1 MSERSIVVRLRAE
14 ASAFK
19 REFAEATKAVE
30 QHTQA
35 TEKASRRSKKA
46 TEEQTRSQEQASEST
61 EQTSKRSESAAGRLV
76 QSAEKNR
83 EAWDRA
89 GASLLAFGTI
99 TTAALAGSVNA
110 AVQWESQFA
119 GVAKTV
125 DATDAELEQIEGG
138 LRQLARTLPSTH
150 EEIAAVAEAAGQ
162 LGVATKDII
171 GFTRVMIDLGETTN
185 LTADEAATSIAQL
198 MNIMGTAPQDVSRLG
213 ASLVALGNNGAS
225 TERDIIQM
233 AQRIAGAGKIVGLSE
248 DQVLALANALASVG
262 VEVEAGGTAIS
273 SVMTDIAKSVSEG
286 GDSVT
291 GFAKVAGM
299 SAQEFSRAFKED
311 PAQAIVAFVEGLGKI
326 DAAGGDVFK
335 TLDDL
340 GQKDVRVA
348 RALLSMAG
356 AGDLLAQSLATGAQA
371 WADNTALAEEAGK
384 RYDTTAAKIEI
395 ARNNIRDAG
404 ISIGEGLTPALAGAA
419 EGLSSVVGWF
429 AQLPQPVQGATG
441 ALAGVVGVTS
451 LAAGGFLLTFPRVI
465 ETVKAFRQLRDVSPG
480 AASGLGKVAKAAG
493 VAAAAIAVMVTAG
506 QMQSGAIR
514 TEGVG
519 EATKAL
525 LDLADGAENAQGA
538 VDALFAGKGGFSD
551 TFWGNNIRD
560 MEEAVRLL
568 TRPDFGMRFDDVTSR
583 ILTFGSR
590 SSTAAE
596 QAKTSFESIDAALAN
611 MVGSGNADRAAAAVA
626 QMGLSAD
633 ESAQILPS
641 YNDALATMA
650 TQQDLAAGTST
661 AAAGALSGLAG
672 ATAELTEAQIEL
684 VKDWSEA
691 DATFVD
697 IYGAYDTLVQ
707 KNQDAAQATADS
719 TSSQKDSW
727 EDFYDGFSVNL
738 DEYLAELQKMA
749 DDQAAWET
757 NMLLLS
763 GRVSQGVLDE
773 LARLGPEGAPL
784 VAQLVTASD
793 EQLAQLEGIYG
804 ERATNATNAFATTL
818 LTAGPVLA
826 EIGARYGQ
834 ETAQKL
840 AAELAAGTTTVEQ
853 IMADY
858 RIRIESNP
866 PTLRVLT
873 DTADAQG
880 KIDALI
886 RTNTGRVIKINVNA
900 EGVPLQNI
908 QGQMTFRAAGGPVF
922 GPGTETSD
930 SIPARL
936 STNEHVW
943 SAREVRGAGGHA
955 AVARLRAAAAT
966 GALAVPRFAAGG
978 SPGWTAPATA
988 PTGPSLPPV
997 QIVNPVGYDP
1007 DTLARAVVRRQ
1018 RDALTMYQLAGR
1030 V

>member
-1 MSERSIVVRLRAE
+1 MLVRLRAE

-35 TEKASRRSKKA
+35 TEKASRRSTKA
-46 TEEQTRSQEQASEST
+46 AEEQTRSQRQASEAS
-61 EQTSKRSESAAGRLV
+61 EQASKRSESAAGRLV

-119 GVAKTV
+119 GVSKTV
-125 DATDAELEQIEGG
+125 DATDAQLEQIEGG

-162 LGVATKDII
+162 LGVATEDIV
-171 GFTRVMIDLGETTN
+171 GFTKVMIDLGETTN

-198 MNIMGTAPQDVSRLG
+198 MNIMGTAPQNVSRLG
-213 ASLVALGNNGAS
+213 SALVALGNNGAS

-273 SVMTDIAKSVSEG
+273 TVMTDIAKAVSSG
-286 GDSVT
+286 GDDLA

-299 SAQEFSRAFKED
+299 SAQDFARAFKED
-311 PAQAIVAFVEGLGKI
+311 PAQAIVSFVEGLGKI

-340 GQKDVRVA
+340 ELKDVRVS

-356 AGDLLAQSLATGAQA
+356 AGDLLSESLATGAQA

-384 RYDTTAAKIEI
+384 RYDTTAAKIDI

-404 ISIGEGLTPALAGAA
+404 ISIGENLTPALASLADS
-419 EGLSSVVGWF
+419 LSKVTGWF
-429 AQLPQPVQGATG
+429 AQLPDPVQGTTA
-441 ALAGVVGVTS
+441 ALGGVAGVTALV
-451 LAAGGFLLTFPRVI
+451 AGGFLLTFPRI
-465 ETVKAFRQLRDVSPG
+465 METVKALRELRSISPLAAGRLGRLTSVVTRAGLAFAG
-480 AASGLGKVAKAAG
+480 AA
-493 VAAAAIAVMVTAG
+493 VAA
-506 QMQSGAIR
+506 QSFN
-514 TEGVG
+514 VG
-519 EATKAL
+519 LDSSDTVEQYTKAL
-525 LDLADGAENAQGA
+525 LDLQNAAQPGSGSVISDLEHAFRWLKSQGGDDAGDFLTRLVGLTPTTDLLRQRFDLLGKSVESIYASDPALAAQKFAEVQEITGASTEELLDLMPAYR
-538 VDALFAGKGGFSD
+538 DALD
-551 TFWGNNIRD
+551 
-560 MEEAVRLL
+560 
-568 TRPDFGMRFDDVTSR
+568 
-583 ILTFGSR
+583 
-590 SSTAAE
+590 
-596 QAKTSFESIDAALAN
+596 QATNQQNLASA
-611 MVGSGNADRAAAAVA
+611 SG
-626 QMGLSAD
+626 QT
-633 ESAQILPS
+633 
-641 YNDALATMA
+641 LATTM
-650 TQQDLAAGTST
+650 SN
-661 AAAGALSGLAG
+661 LAG
-672 ATAELTEAQIEL
+672 ATTELTEAELEL
-684 VKDWSEA
+684 VKDWA
-691 DATFVD
+691 DADAAFVD

-719 TSSQKDSW
+719 TDSQTDSW

-749 DDQAAWET
+749 DDQNNWEQ

-784 VAQLVTASD
+784 VAQLVSASD
-793 EQLAQLEGIYG
+793 EQLAQLEGIWG
-804 ERATNATNAFATTL
+804 ERASNATNAFATTL

-834 ETAQKL
+834 ETAERL
-840 AAELAAGTTTVEQ
+840 AARLADGTITVEQ
-853 IMADY
+853 IMRDY
-858 RIRIESNP
+858 RVGIESVK
-866 PTLRVLT
+866 PTVT
-873 DTADAQG
+873 VQ
-880 KIDALI
+880 
-886 RTNTGRVIKINVNA
+886 A
-900 EGVPLQNI
+900 ETTEARARLAEI
-908 QGQMTFRAAGGPVF
+908 QGTAEWIQRNAVLRMRVEVSRHLATIPGTNEWIQQQAGKGLATGGPVY

-930 SIPARL
+930 SIPVRL

-943 SAREVRGAGGHA
+943 SAREVKGAGGHA
-955 AVARLRAAAAT
+955 AVARLRAAASS

-978 SPGWTAPATA
+978 SPGWAA
-988 PTGPSLPPV
+988 PTAQPAAAGLPSV

-1007 DTLARAVVRRQ
+1007 DALARAVTRRQ